1 MKHADV
7 SRESHYTFPP
17 DADGEQGKDDGDPLF
32 PSEKTNRNTWLNVNI
47 QPQPDDVTCGPTC
60 LHAVYSYFGDA
71 IPLTRIVREI
81 WQLGEGGTLAPF
93 LACHALRRGYKAKL
107 FTFDLNTF
115 DPTWFSNPAVCLPDK
130 LRAQMRQ
137 KGNPKLQVVSQA
149 YLDFLAL
156 GGELRFEDLSRA
168 LIRRIL
174 NRGVPILVGLSST
187 FLYRQAREIPSTNE
201 EDDIAGLPCGHFV
214 VLNGYNQTHKVVSV
228 VDPYRD
234 NPLTGEHR
242 YDVPIDRVLCA
253 ILLGIVTYDAN
264 LLVIEPLKP
273 GQLKPGK

>member
-1 MKHADV
+1 MKYTDV
-7 SRESHYTFPP
+7 SWESYYTFPP
-17 DADGEQGKDDGDPLF
+17 NKEKSQGKKGDDPLF
-32 PSEKTNRNTWLNVNI
+32 PSEKMDQNTWLNVHI

-60 LHAVYSYFGDA
+60 LQAVYSYFGDS
-71 IPLTRIVREI
+71 ISLNRIVGEI
-81 WQLGEGGTLAPF
+81 CQLGDGGTLAPL

-115 DPTWFSNPAVCLPDK
+115 DPTWFSKTAVSLPDK
-130 LRAQMRQ
+130 LRAQMRR
-137 KGNPKLQVVSQA
+137 KSDPKLHIVSQA

-156 GGELRFEDLSRA
+156 GGKLRFEDLSRA

-174 NRGVPILVGLSST
+174 NRGIPILVGLSST

-201 EDDIAGLPCGHFV
+201 DDDIAGLPCGHFV
-214 VLNGYNQTHKVVSV
+214 VLNGYDQSHKVVSV
-228 VDPYRD
+228 VDPYAD

-273 GQLKPGK
+273 GHLKPGK